1 MVYYFI
7 HTVAIS
13 TLLFFNEGWGHEI
26 IWCRL
31 KVLNIFRRYK
41 KILSNKKK
49 KVHQVQWR
57 FKKLFLGWSLKSYV
71 IIKKLKLYKVL
82 VI

>member
-7 HTVAIS
+7 HTVVIS
-13 TLLFFNEGWGHEI
+13 TLLFFNKGWGHEI
-26 IWCRL
+26 IWCGL

-49 KVHQVQWR
+49 GASSSMEV
-57 FKKLFLGWSLKSYV
+57 
-71 IIKKLKLYKVL
+71 
-82 VI
+82 